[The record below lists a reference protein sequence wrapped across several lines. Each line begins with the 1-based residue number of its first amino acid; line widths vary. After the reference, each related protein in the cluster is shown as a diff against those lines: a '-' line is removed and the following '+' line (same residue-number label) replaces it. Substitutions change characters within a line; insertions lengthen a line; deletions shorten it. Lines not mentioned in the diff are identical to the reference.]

1 MKIILKYNS
10 DNDLILISLF
20 SAMSRVAVFISLLV
34 LFSCGSGEEDP
45 GPINSNFLDN
55 VRYLKLEIADYPEDP
70 VLIANG
76 INSVKFTLLQFDKD
90 RKFLFKNLPSA
101 TVIKVNGQTDLKAP
115 FVFKTTQPGI
125 YTFDIPGIPAD
136 RFIEPAVELKVIAP
150 KEYPEITMP
159 VIFHFIASP
168 SAFVNNAYLRDL
180 INFHLAEMNKAY
192 SNGDGSTDPSVVSAA
207 IRFVAAEMDPEGNSL
222 EIPGLHLIRSEKFK
236 FKNSEDKD
244 LHNLIWDGNF
254 WPPREMINVWV
265 SDFEEEFSWA
275 RFPFLGNSNSD
286 FPTSAFGV
294 FFKESMFT
302 ETRIN
307 SVMIHESGHLL
318 NLYHNFTSVCNGDV
332 DECSDTY
339 EYRREFD
346 KPFAGGITRTSCEDF
361 QFTSNN
367 YMDYYPSMFNTF
379 TFQQRERMRR
389 TIDLC
394 PFLPTPR
401 NSARKTKGT
410 RSNLQMPFEVDPGTL
425 IR

>member
-1 MKIILKYNS
+1 MTKIAALVC
-10 DNDLILISLF
+10 LLF
-20 SAMSRVAVFISLLV
+20 I
-34 LFSCGSGEEDP
+34 FSCGGGEDDP

-55 VRYLKLEIADYPEDP
+55 VRYLKLEITDYPEDP

-76 INSVKFTLLQFDKD
+76 VNSVKFTLLQFDNDK
-90 RKFLFKNLPSA
+90 KLLFKNLPSA
-101 TVIKVNGQTDLKAP
+101 TVIRINGQTELKAP

-125 YTFDIPGIPAD
+125 YKFDIPGIPPD
-136 RFIEPAVELKVIAP
+136 RFLEPGVELKAIAP
-150 KEYPEITMP
+150 KDYPEITMP
-159 VIFHFIASP
+159 VIFHFIAAP
-168 SAFVNNAYLRDL
+168 SAFVNNAWLRDL

-192 SNGDGSTDPSVVSAA
+192 SNSDGSTDPSAVSAL
-207 IRFVAAEMDPEGNSL
+207 IRFVPVATDPEGNTL
-222 EIPGLHLIRSEKFK
+222 DVPGLHLIRSEKFK
-236 FKNSEDKD
+236 FKNSEDRD

-254 WPPREMINVWV
+254 WPPGEMINVWI
-265 SDFEEEFSWA
+265 SDFEEEYSWA
-275 RFPFLGNSNSD
+275 RFPFLGNSNSE

-318 NLYHNFTSVCNGDV
+318 NLYHNFTSVCNGDI

-339 EYRREFD
+339 EYRRDFD
-346 KPFAGGITRTSCEDF
+346 KPFSGGIVRTSCDDF
-361 QFTSNN
+361 KFTSTN

-394 PFLPTPR
+394 PFLPTPK
-401 NSARKTKGT
+401 NNARKTKGL
-410 RSNLQMPFEVDPGTL
+410 RSNLRMPFEIDPATL
-425 IR
+425 VR